1 MRIFITGATGFI
13 GSAVVEELLDAGHKV
28 LGLARSDEK
37 AAALAATGAEVWR
50 GSLED
55 LDGLKKAAASADGVI
70 HLGFNHDFSKMAE
83 NCELDRRAIETLGGV
98 LRGSDRPLLVT
109 HGLAMLTQGR
119 AATEADV
126 PPPVSASY
134 PRASEAAAVEQ
145 AQRGVHTE
153 VIRLPASVH
162 GLGDH
167 AFVPH
172 LIQLAREKGV
182 SAYIGNGM
190 NRWPAVHRLD
200 ATHLYRLALENG
212 SSGGR
217 YHAVADEGVPL
228 KDIATLIGRHL
239 NVPIVSKTPDE
250 AAEHFGWLA
259 MFAGMDM
266 PASSER
272 TRNQLG
278 WKPTQPGLIADLDAG
293 HYFRP

>member
-1 MRIFITGATGFI
+1 MRIFVTGATGFI
-13 GSAVVEELLDAGHKV
+13 GSAVVKELLDAGHKV
-28 LGLARSDEK
+28 RGLARSDGK

-55 LDGLKKAAASADGVI
+55 LDGLKKTAASADGVI
-70 HLGFNHDFSKMAE
+70 HLGFNHDFSRIAE
-83 NCELDRRAIETLGGV
+83 NCELDRRTIEALGEA

-126 PPPVSASY
+126 PPPVSATY

-167 AFVPH
+167 AFVPY

-182 SAYIGNGM
+182 SAYIGDGM
-190 NRWPAVHRLD
+190 NRWPAVHRVD
-200 ATHLYRLALENG
+200 AAHLYRLALENG
-212 SSGGR
+212 SPGGR

-228 KDIATLIGRHL
+228 KGIATLIGRHL
-239 NVPIVSKTPDE
+239 NAPVVSKTPDE
-250 AAEHFGWLA
+250 AAGHFGWFA

-266 PASSER
+266 PASSEQ
-272 TRNQLG
+272 TRHQLG
-278 WKPTQPGLIADLDAG
+278 WEPTQPGLIADLDAG
-293 HYFRP
+293 HYFGS